1 MKECQKDELKRKIE
15 ELSIFNEIG
24 KTLTSTLDIKEI
36 LNIIMLKIGE
46 LLRPDDWSLL
56 LVDEESGDLYFE
68 IVVGEK
74 ADKIKNVRIKMS
86 EGIAGLVAAKGEK
99 LVIPDVSKD
108 ERFSN
113 AIDLVSGFE
122 TRSVVCVPLKCKG
135 KILGVIELINKIGKT
150 TFSEED
156 LFVLTTLAD
165 YAAIA
170 LENAHFLQKVR
181 ELTIVDDVTKLY
193 NSRFMNDYLDLEIRR
208 SQRYSLD
215 LSIIFLDLDYFKRV
229 NDTYGHLIG
238 TRLLQEVANSI
249 SSCLRNIDIAV
260 RYGGDEFVIILPST
274 SKNDAVRI
282 AERIR
287 ACMTNTVFLQSQG
300 LKIRQTASFGVASFP
315 TDANS
320 ELDLIRLADKAM
332 YHIKNSSKDGIEAA

>member
-1 MKECQKDELKRKIE
+1 MEECQKDELKRKIE

-46 LLRPDDWSLL
+46 LLKPDDWSLL

-108 ERFSN
+108 ERFSH

-181 ELTIVDDVTKLY
+181 ELTIIDDVTKLY

-249 SSCLRNIDIAV
+249 SSCLRNVDIAV

-287 ACMTNTVFLQSQG
+287 ACLTNTVFLQSQG

-332 YHIKNSSKDGIEAA
+332 YHIKNSSRDGIEAA